1 MSEYVHVLLL
11 IFPLIYFIS
20 PSDLFTIEA
29 LIVFSANL
37 CLTAFGY
44 IYNDLEDA
52 DDDYNDPKKR
62 KRNPISSGEI
72 TKNQSIFVNLVL
84 LSLGLYL
91 LNLINSFVFVL
102 GIIYAFVGFV
112 YSWKTLRL
120 KSKPI
125 LDLISHMLFLGVLQF
140 LTTYVAFRELDLS
153 IAPFLMIIIPI
164 SVMNEI
170 LHELEDYEIDRDTM
184 IKNTVQS
191 FERSDIK
198 RFLLVLLG
206 MVILGFFIIVV
217 NLPPE
222 NRLFTIPFSLIV
234 GSFTLYRMSLRT
246 SQVSV

>member
-1 MSEYVHVLLL
+1 M
-11 IFPLIYFIS
+11 
-20 PSDLFTIEA
+20 
-29 LIVFSANL
+29 

-91 LNLINSFVFVL
+91 LNLINSFVFIL
-102 GIIYAFVGFV
+102 GILYAFVGFV

-140 LTTYVAFRELDLS
+140 LTTYAAFRSLDLS
-153 IAPFLMIIIPI
+153 IAPFLMIIVPI

-170 LHELEDYEIDRDTM
+170 LHELKDYEIDKETM
-184 IKNTVQS
+184 IKNTVQR

-198 RFLLVLLG
+198 RFLLVMLG
-206 MVILGFFIIVV
+206 LFIIGFFIIII